1 MASAPG
7 PWRAQRSKSRG
18 RKDLQL
24 EVIHFRYHPYQTK
37 KLNTLIYFV
46 LFLER
51 WGWRVGGSSLST
63 GCATA
68 PRLMSSGLLHRPP
81 ALWHCQSVH
90 QYLCIFSIIFF
101 TNMHCSLFTVQYAQ
115 TSECTTI
122 MHVVFKSASF

>member
-1 MASAPG
+1 MSEWLYVGKNWQKMASAPG

-68 PRLMSSGLLHRPP
+68 PRLMSSGPLLFGT
-81 ALWHCQSVH
+81 AKV
-90 QYLCIFSIIFF
+90 F
-101 TNMHCSLFTVQYAQ
+101 TNIFASSPLSFSQTCTVQRSLYNMPRQ
-115 TSECTTI
+115 VS
-122 MHVVFKSASF
+122 VRL